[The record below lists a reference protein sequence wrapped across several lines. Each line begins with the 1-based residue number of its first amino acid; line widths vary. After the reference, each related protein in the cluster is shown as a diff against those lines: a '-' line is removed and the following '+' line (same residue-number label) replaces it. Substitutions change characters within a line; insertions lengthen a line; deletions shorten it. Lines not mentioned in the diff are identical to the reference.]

1 MIVAHTGK
9 HTVSVFDPTAE
20 GATLQDK
27 LALRLVTLNRKV
39 IALLDNSKDLVDVL
53 LGEVRSLIQKD
64 FPEAEFRY
72 FHKDSVSGAR
82 PELMKQVM
90 ECDAV
95 ITAVGD

>member
-1 MIVAHTGK
+1 MNIAHTERR
-9 HTVSVFDPTAE
+9 TIAVFDPTAE
-20 GATLQDK
+20 DTTLQDK
-27 LALRLVTLNRKV
+27 LANRLVTLDRKV
-39 IALLDNSKDLVDVL
+39 VALLDNSKDLVDVL
-53 LGEVRSLIQKD
+53 LGEVKNLIKKD
-64 FPEAEFRY
+64 FPDAEFRY

>member
-1 MIVAHTGK
+1 MTVAHADRR
-9 HTVSVFDPTAE
+9 TVSVFDPTAE
-20 GATLQDK
+20 DATLQDK
-27 LALRLVTLNRKV
+27 LARRLVTLDRKV

-72 FHKDSVSGAR
+72 FHKESVSGASA
-82 PELMKQVM
+82 EIMKQVM